1 MTLHET
7 IHNMNETIEYAAWC
21 NMKTR
26 CYNKNYTQYKDYG
39 GRGIRACPQWLKS
52 FATFYRDMGDKPTR
66 EHSLDRKDN
75 TKDYSPENCRWAT
88 RREQN
93 LNRRPMSVSKR
104 NANGLVRVTFC
115 PTRPGAKKWR
125 ARMTIDHKM
134 KTLGYFL
141 TSEQAVEARKMAQ
154 SGLSLIKKDIHGA

>member
-52 FATFYRDMGDKPTR
+52 FATLRNQRYEIGHDAGLDVAAAIIRD
-66 EHSLDRKDN
+66 
-75 TKDYSPENCRWAT
+75 
-88 RREQN
+88 
-93 LNRRPMSVSKR
+93 
-104 NANGLVRVTFC
+104 
-115 PTRPGAKKWR
+115 
-125 ARMTIDHKM
+125 
-134 KTLGYFL
+134 
-141 TSEQAVEARKMAQ
+141 
-154 SGLSLIKKDIHGA
+154 SGK